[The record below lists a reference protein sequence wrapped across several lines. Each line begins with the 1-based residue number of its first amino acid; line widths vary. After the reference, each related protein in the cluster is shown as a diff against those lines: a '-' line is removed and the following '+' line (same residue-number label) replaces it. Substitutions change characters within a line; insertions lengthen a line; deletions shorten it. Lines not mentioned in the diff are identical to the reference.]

1 MFLIELA
8 ITKLLLIGGEFVEA
22 VLAEV
27 GPVVVGGAVG
37 GDGEGGLDFVEQYFY
52 EHILIL
58 GIAAVEDELQV
69 AGHRKPTAAPPA
81 MALEL
86 VDVIGR
92 EIKLVNT

>member
-37 GDGEGGLDFVEQYFY
+37 GDGEGGLLFVEQYLDEYVFVFW
-52 EHILIL
+52 IT
-58 GIAAVEDELQV
+58 AVEDELQV
-69 AGHRKPTAAPPA
+69 IPSS
-81 MALEL
+81 L
-86 VDVIGR
+86 
-92 EIKLVNT
+92 

>member
-37 GDGEGGLDFVEQYFY
+37 GDGEGGLDLVEQYLDEYVFVFW
-52 EHILIL
+52 
-58 GIAAVEDELQV
+58 IAAVEDELQV
-69 AGHRKPTAAPPA
+69 IPSS
-81 MALEL
+81 L
-86 VDVIGR
+86 
-92 EIKLVNT
+92 